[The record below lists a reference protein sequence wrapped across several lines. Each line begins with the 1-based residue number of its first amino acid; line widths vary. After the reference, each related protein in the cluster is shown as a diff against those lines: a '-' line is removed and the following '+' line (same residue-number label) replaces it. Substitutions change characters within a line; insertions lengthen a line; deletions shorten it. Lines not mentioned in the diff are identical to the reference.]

1 MKDFWKKLDEAFA
14 HIFNNTKNKEEKNAN
29 TGNERRLRRSDDR
42 NGK

>member
-14 HIFNNTKNKEEKNAN
+14 YIFKKKEKDEDRDKTRRLPQKNA
-29 TGNERRLRRSDDR
+29 G